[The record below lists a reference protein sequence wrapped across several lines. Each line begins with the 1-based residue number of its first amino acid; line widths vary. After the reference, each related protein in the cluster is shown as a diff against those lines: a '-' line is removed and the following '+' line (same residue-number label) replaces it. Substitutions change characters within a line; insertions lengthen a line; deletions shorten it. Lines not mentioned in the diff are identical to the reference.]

1 MAKRILVAEDEPDN
15 RGIVVKV
22 LTREGYQ
29 TLEAGPTATPPWPSA
44 RRERL
49 DLIVAD
55 LGMPEM
61 DGSGASRQLKADPQ
75 TADIPVISAHRIR
88 PAGRRGAGT

>member
-1 MAKRILVAEDEPDN
+1 MLLAEDDPDN

-29 TLEAGPTATPPWPSA
+29 TLEAGPTVAPPWPSA
-44 RRERL
+44 RRERP
-49 DLIVAD
+49 DLIVTD
-55 LGMPEM
+55 LGVPEM

>member
-1 MAKRILVAEDEPDN
+1 MAKRILVTEDEPDN

-22 LTREGYQ
+22 LTLEGYQ
-29 TLEAGPTATPPWPSA
+29 TLEAADGRSALALA
-44 RRERL
+44 RRERP
-49 DLIVAD
+49 DLIVMD

-61 DGSGASRQLKADPQ
+61 DGWEASPAQGGSANGRYPDHR
-75 TADIPVISAHRIR
+75 AHRIR